1 MKTCSLIH
9 RVTGPG
15 WTAVILLVLSLIA
28 PSVQGAE
35 PENTKPADAEFERGV
50 SEWKA
55 APDRAERMRRAE
67 LSFFKRTLSSQQVKR
82 LAKEID
88 DEDERIEFAAAAFPH
103 VADPENFYDVYDAF
117 ETFSKVFRLHDRL
130 TAMRRPVPPVG
141 GPPVI
146 SRPAPVGAE
155 ELAGILESLRKE
167 PFDDAKMAKMRLQDR
182 GLRGRLTCQQT
193 AEILTLFTFDERRM
207 ECAKLSMDWISDP
220 AGVSLIVDTM
230 RFLSSKD
237 ELKKFIETR
246 RLQDVTGPAR

>member
-1 MKTCSLIH
+1 MKPRSSIQH
-9 RVTGPG
+9 VTGPV
-15 WTAVILLVLSLIA
+15 WTVVILLGISLSA
-28 PSVQGAE
+28 PSFRAAE
-35 PENTKPADAEFERGV
+35 LVNPKPPDAEFERGV

-55 APDRAERMRRAE
+55 SSDRAERMRRAE
-67 LSFFKRTLSSQQVKR
+67 LRFFKRTLSSQQVKR
-82 LAKEID
+82 LAKEIE

-103 VADPENFYDVYDAF
+103 VVDPENFYDVYDAF

-155 ELAGILESLRKE
+155 ELTGILESLRKE
-167 PFDDAKMAKMRLQDR
+167 PFDDAKMAKMRLLDR
-182 GLRGRLTCQQT
+182 GLRGRLTCKQT
-193 AEILTLFTFDERRM
+193 AEILNLFTFDERRM

-220 AGVSLIVDTM
+220 GQIHLLVDTM

-237 ELKKFIETR
+237 VLMKFVETR
-246 RLQDVTGPAR
+246 RRQDFTRPAR